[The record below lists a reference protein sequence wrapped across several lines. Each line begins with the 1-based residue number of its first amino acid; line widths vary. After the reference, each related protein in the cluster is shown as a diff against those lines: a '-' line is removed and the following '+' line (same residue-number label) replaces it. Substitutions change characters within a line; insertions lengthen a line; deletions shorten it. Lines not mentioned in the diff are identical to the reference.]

1 MKTTWDIKNLS
12 QQNLSLSKWTKE
24 FLSRR
29 ETTTGQEVQ
38 VEAEDKEDKKGLKFS
53 TLTWNLSYLN
63 ICIQM
68 IATLGRED
76 LDIEAGTTKT

>member
-1 MKTTWDIKNLS
+1 M
-12 QQNLSLSKWTKE
+12 
-24 FLSRR
+24 SRR